1 MMGSPIVMILLLLF
15 FSAVLGVVASC
26 YRFDSK
32 KEILDSLP
40 RRALT
45 FALVVAGFAVVA
57 YLLSATVLM
66 PSA

>member
-40 RRALT
+40 RRALI

-57 YLLSATVLM
+57 YLLSATVLR
-66 PSA
+66 P

>member
-40 RRALT
+40 RRTLT
-45 FALVVAGFAVVA
+45 FA
-57 YLLSATVLM
+57 
-66 PSA
+66 

>member
-32 KEILDSLP
+32 KEILESLP
-40 RRALT
+40 RRTLT
-45 FALVVAGFAVVA
+45 FALGVAGFAVVA
-57 YLLSATVLM
+57 YVLSATVLM
-66 PSA
+66 PTA

>member
-32 KEILDSLP
+32 KEILESLP
-40 RRALT
+40 RRTLT
-45 FALVVAGFAVVA
+45 FALVVAGFSVVA

>member
-40 RRALT
+40 RRTLT

-57 YLLSATVLM
+57 YVLSATVLM
-66 PSA
+66 PTA

>member
-1 MMGSPIVMILLLLF
+1 MILLLLF

-32 KEILDSLP
+32 KEILDSFP

>member
-1 MMGSPIVMILLLLF
+1 MGSPIVMILLLLF

>member
-1 MMGSPIVMILLLLF
+1 MMGSPIAMILLLLF

-32 KEILDSLP
+32 KEILESLP

>member
-66 PSA
+66 PSS

>member
-1 MMGSPIVMILLLLF
+1 MMGSPIAMILLLLF

-45 FALVVAGFAVVA
+45 FALVVAGFAGVA

>member
-45 FALVVAGFAVVA
+45 FALAVAGFAVVA